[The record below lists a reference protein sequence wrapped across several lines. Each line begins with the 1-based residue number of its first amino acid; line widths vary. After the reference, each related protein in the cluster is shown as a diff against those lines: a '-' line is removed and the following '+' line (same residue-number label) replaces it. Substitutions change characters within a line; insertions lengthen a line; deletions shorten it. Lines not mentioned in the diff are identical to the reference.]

1 MAHRDKKYDAIN
13 LTGDYYLSP
22 VLFISYSCKNL
33 INYKI

>member
-13 LTGDYYLSP
+13 LTGDCYSSP
-22 VLFISYSCKNL
+22 VLFNSYSHKKL